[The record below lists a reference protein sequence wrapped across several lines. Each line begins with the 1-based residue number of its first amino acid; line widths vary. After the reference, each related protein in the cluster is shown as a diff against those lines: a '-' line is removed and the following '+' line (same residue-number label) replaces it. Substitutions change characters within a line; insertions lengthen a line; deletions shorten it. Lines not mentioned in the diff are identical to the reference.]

1 MHFVALIHH
10 VHPHDYSCKRDMQE
24 RVVAK
29 GGEQGVKYMWL
40 ALVGSGSHSLCSLG
54 LSLLKGVYVNKVVMP
69 FLSFP
74 FLLIPFAH
82 ILQTL
87 FLPLTKKNPSFPP
100 IQHRQLQASTP
111 YNASTSM
118 MCCAFGLVINVVHSV
133 TKKAWN
139 GIDDRHL
146 YFSWRGM
153 TKTAFCPSVSLFMH
167 KCALVSI

>member
-29 GGEQGVKYMWL
+29 GGEQGVKYMCL

-74 FLLIPFAH
+74 FSPNPFCTYLTDIVSSTHLEKPLISP
-82 ILQTL
+82 
-87 FLPLTKKNPSFPP
+87 NP
-100 IQHRQLQASTP
+100 
-111 YNASTSM
+111 TSS
-118 MCCAFGLVINVVHSV
+118 ITSV
-133 TKKAWN
+133 N
-139 GIDDRHL
+139 
-146 YFSWRGM
+146 
-153 TKTAFCPSVSLFMH
+153 SVSRKH
-167 KCALVSI
+167 KHDVLRVWVGDKCST